1 MKIYSLIVLNFDGG
15 RGDYVFILISGKIF
29 YLFYQTS

>member
-1 MKIYSLIVLNFDGG
+1 MKIHSLIVLNFDGG

-29 YLFYQTS
+29 VFILSN